1 MSKLVT
7 LNGSNDQE
15 LLSSIFDNEIVVF
28 EDIQGSKIW
37 VNWDGKEFTIKPKSI
52 GSESINLID
61 LAMQNYYNP
70 AIKFFESLDIRVKSL
85 LNRKWWFCF
94 EYFPD
99 NQPANIEYSRVPKNN
114 LVLTA
119 LNKSGKY
126 DFSIEEL
133 DEYARLF
140 DVDILPIVF
149 QGKLTERMVE
159 AIKYFINTSEDD
171 LEYIFGEKSFA
182 FFFYKI
188 LNPSSQN
195 SFLMEDEDYQSNLEK
210 LIVRTKKGD
219 LSFEIL
225 NPLYKRI
232 SDNNSTDFVEIY
244 TLILVNFLNFCQSF
258 NLDEVKLKGSKR
270 DEIYIYLISKL
281 FNVYISEVKQDLL
294 DFDFTVPEFFDK
306 EKFKINTELISNK
319 LTKDYIKES
328 DKLEYIF
335 KVILG
340 SFSKKRKK
348 PIGVFDSGY
357 GGLTILSSLREKMP
371 QYDFI
376 YFGDNARA
384 PYGNRSFDVVYSYTL
399 AAVEFLFSQGCNL
412 IIIACNTSSAK
423 ALRTI
428 QQNDL
433 HRFGPNKRVL
443 GVIRPSTEQIG
454 DLTKTNCVGILGTL
468 GTINSSSYPIELAKF
483 APDIEVHQH
492 ACPMWVPLIENQ
504 QYEHPAGKQF
514 ILEDVQQLLSKNEQ
528 IDTILL
534 ACTHYPV
541 LQEQLQ
547 QLVGPNIQ
555 IVPQGPIV
563 AEKLAAYLDA
573 HPEMEQRLSKNG
585 EVGFFTSETPVVFN
599 QKASHFFGQKV
610 EAEHHSF

>member
-37 VNWDGKEFTIKPKSI
+37 INWDGKEFTIKPKSI

-133 DEYARLF
+133 DEYARVF
-140 DVDILPIVF
+140 DVDMLPIVF
-149 QGKLTERMVE
+149 QGKLNERMIE

-258 NLDEVKLKGSKR
+258 NLDEIKLKGSKR

-348 PIGVFDSGY
+348 PIGVFTDNTVILFNVFVTDINNY
-357 GGLTILSSLREKMP
+357 IEKYMNKIHEVELTRAGLLDFGDFFEI
-371 QYDFI
+371 QYDSDGEGEV
-376 YFGDNARA
+376 YPD
-384 PYGNRSFDVVYSYTL
+384 VYS
-399 AAVEFLFSQGCNL
+399 EFEKG
-412 IIIACNTSSAK
+412 A
-423 ALRTI
+423 
-428 QQNDL
+428 
-433 HRFGPNKRVL
+433 
-443 GVIRPSTEQIG
+443 G
-454 DLTKTNCVGILGTL
+454 DEKKKKGKGGKLPVTGGEEGKEPTK
-468 GTINSSSYPIELAKF
+468 
-483 APDIEVHQH
+483 
-492 ACPMWVPLIENQ
+492 
-504 QYEHPAGKQF
+504 
-514 ILEDVQQLLSKNEQ
+514 
-528 IDTILL
+528 
-534 ACTHYPV
+534 
-541 LQEQLQ
+541 
-547 QLVGPNIQ
+547 
-555 IVPQGPIV
+555 
-563 AEKLAAYLDA
+563 
-573 HPEMEQRLSKNG
+573 
-585 EVGFFTSETPVVFN
+585 
-599 QKASHFFGQKV
+599 
-610 EAEHHSF
+610 

>member
-149 QGKLTERMVE
+149 QGKLNERMIE

-348 PIGVFDSGY
+348 PIGIFTENTVILFNVFVTDINNY
-357 GGLTILSSLREKMP
+357 IEKYMNKIHEVELTRAGLLDFGDFFEI
-371 QYDFI
+371 QYDSDGEGEV
-376 YFGDNARA
+376 YPD
-384 PYGNRSFDVVYSYTL
+384 VYS
-399 AAVEFLFSQGCNL
+399 EFEKGAGEEKKKKGKGGKLPVSGEEG
-412 IIIACNTSSAK
+412 K
-423 ALRTI
+423 E
-428 QQNDL
+428 
-433 HRFGPNKRVL
+433 P
-443 GVIRPSTEQIG
+443 
-454 DLTKTNCVGILGTL
+454 TK
-468 GTINSSSYPIELAKF
+468 
-483 APDIEVHQH
+483 
-492 ACPMWVPLIENQ
+492 
-504 QYEHPAGKQF
+504 
-514 ILEDVQQLLSKNEQ
+514 
-528 IDTILL
+528 
-534 ACTHYPV
+534 
-541 LQEQLQ
+541 
-547 QLVGPNIQ
+547 
-555 IVPQGPIV
+555 
-563 AEKLAAYLDA
+563 
-573 HPEMEQRLSKNG
+573 
-585 EVGFFTSETPVVFN
+585 
-599 QKASHFFGQKV
+599 
-610 EAEHHSF
+610 

>member
-37 VNWDGKEFTIKPKSI
+37 VNWDGKEFAIKPKSI

-140 DVDILPIVF
+140 DVDMLPIVF
-149 QGKLTERMVE
+149 QGKLNERMIE

-348 PIGVFDSGY
+348 PIGVFTDNTVILFNVFVTDINNY
-357 GGLTILSSLREKMP
+357 IEKYMNKIHEVELTRAGLLDFGDFFEI
-371 QYDFI
+371 QYDSDGEGEV
-376 YFGDNARA
+376 YPD
-384 PYGNRSFDVVYSYTL
+384 VYS
-399 AAVEFLFSQGCNL
+399 EFEKG
-412 IIIACNTSSAK
+412 A
-423 ALRTI
+423 
-428 QQNDL
+428 
-433 HRFGPNKRVL
+433 
-443 GVIRPSTEQIG
+443 G
-454 DLTKTNCVGILGTL
+454 DEKKKKGKGGKLPVTGGEEGKEPTK
-468 GTINSSSYPIELAKF
+468 
-483 APDIEVHQH
+483 
-492 ACPMWVPLIENQ
+492 
-504 QYEHPAGKQF
+504 
-514 ILEDVQQLLSKNEQ
+514 
-528 IDTILL
+528 
-534 ACTHYPV
+534 
-541 LQEQLQ
+541 
-547 QLVGPNIQ
+547 
-555 IVPQGPIV
+555 
-563 AEKLAAYLDA
+563 
-573 HPEMEQRLSKNG
+573 
-585 EVGFFTSETPVVFN
+585 
-599 QKASHFFGQKV
+599 
-610 EAEHHSF
+610 

>member
-37 VNWDGKEFTIKPKSI
+37 VNWNGKEFAIKPKSMS
-52 GSESINLID
+52 SEKLNLVD
-61 LAMQNYYNP
+61 LAIQNYYNP

-85 LNRKWWFCF
+85 LNKNWYFGF

-140 DVDILPIVF
+140 DVDMLPIVF
-149 QGKLTERMVE
+149 QGKLNERMIE

-195 SFLMEDEDYQSNLEK
+195 SFLMDEEDYQNNLEK
-210 LIVRTKKGD
+210 LIVRTIKGD

-232 SDNNSTDFVEIY
+232 SDNNSTEFVEIY

-258 NLDEVKLKGSKR
+258 NLDEIKLKGSKR

-348 PIGVFDSGY
+348 PIGVFTDNTVILFNVFVTDINNY
-357 GGLTILSSLREKMP
+357 IEKYMNKIHEVELTRAGLLDFGDFFEI
-371 QYDFI
+371 QYDSDGEGEV
-376 YFGDNARA
+376 YPD
-384 PYGNRSFDVVYSYTL
+384 VYS
-399 AAVEFLFSQGCNL
+399 EFEKG
-412 IIIACNTSSAK
+412 A
-423 ALRTI
+423 
-428 QQNDL
+428 
-433 HRFGPNKRVL
+433 
-443 GVIRPSTEQIG
+443 G
-454 DLTKTNCVGILGTL
+454 DEKKKKGKGGKLPVTGGEEGKEPTK
-468 GTINSSSYPIELAKF
+468 
-483 APDIEVHQH
+483 
-492 ACPMWVPLIENQ
+492 
-504 QYEHPAGKQF
+504 
-514 ILEDVQQLLSKNEQ
+514 
-528 IDTILL
+528 
-534 ACTHYPV
+534 
-541 LQEQLQ
+541 
-547 QLVGPNIQ
+547 
-555 IVPQGPIV
+555 
-563 AEKLAAYLDA
+563 
-573 HPEMEQRLSKNG
+573 
-585 EVGFFTSETPVVFN
+585 
-599 QKASHFFGQKV
+599 
-610 EAEHHSF
+610 

>member
-61 LAMQNYYNP
+61 LAMHNYYNP

-140 DVDILPIVF
+140 DVDMLPIVF
-149 QGKLTERMVE
+149 QGKLNERMIE

-195 SFLMEDEDYQSNLEK
+195 SFLMEEEDYQNNLEK

-232 SDNNSTDFVEIY
+232 SDNNSTEFVEIY

-258 NLDEVKLKGSKR
+258 NLDEIKLKGSKR

-306 EKFKINTELISNK
+306 EKFKINTNLISNK
-319 LTKDYIKES
+319 LTKEYIKES

-340 SFSKKRKK
+340 SFNKKRKK
-348 PIGVFDSGY
+348 PIGVFTDNTVILFNVFVTDVSNY
-357 GGLTILSSLREKMP
+357 IEKYMNKVHEVELTRAGLLDFGDFFEI
-371 QYDFI
+371 QYDSDGEGEV
-376 YFGDNARA
+376 YPD
-384 PYGNRSFDVVYSYTL
+384 VYS
-399 AAVEFLFSQGCNL
+399 EFEKGASEEKKKKGKGGKLPVGGGEG
-412 IIIACNTSSAK
+412 K
-423 ALRTI
+423 E
-428 QQNDL
+428 
-433 HRFGPNKRVL
+433 P
-443 GVIRPSTEQIG
+443 
-454 DLTKTNCVGILGTL
+454 TK
-468 GTINSSSYPIELAKF
+468 
-483 APDIEVHQH
+483 
-492 ACPMWVPLIENQ
+492 
-504 QYEHPAGKQF
+504 
-514 ILEDVQQLLSKNEQ
+514 
-528 IDTILL
+528 
-534 ACTHYPV
+534 
-541 LQEQLQ
+541 
-547 QLVGPNIQ
+547 
-555 IVPQGPIV
+555 
-563 AEKLAAYLDA
+563 
-573 HPEMEQRLSKNG
+573 
-585 EVGFFTSETPVVFN
+585 
-599 QKASHFFGQKV
+599 
-610 EAEHHSF
+610 

>member
-37 VNWDGKEFTIKPKSI
+37 VNWDGKEFAIKPKSI

-114 LVLTA
+114 LVLTT

-149 QGKLTERMVE
+149 QGKLNERMIE

-195 SFLMEDEDYQSNLEK
+195 SFLMDEEDYQNNLEK
-210 LIVRTKKGD
+210 LIVRTIKGD

-232 SDNNSTDFVEIY
+232 SDNNSTEFVEIY

-348 PIGVFDSGY
+348 PIGIFTDNTVILFNVFVTDINNY
-357 GGLTILSSLREKMP
+357 IEKYMNKIHEVELTRAGLLDFGDFFEI
-371 QYDFI
+371 QYDSDGEGEV
-376 YFGDNARA
+376 YPD
-384 PYGNRSFDVVYSYTL
+384 VYSEFEKG
-399 AAVEFLFSQGCNL
+399 ADVEKKKKGKGGKLPVSGGEEG
-412 IIIACNTSSAK
+412 K
-423 ALRTI
+423 E
-428 QQNDL
+428 
-433 HRFGPNKRVL
+433 P
-443 GVIRPSTEQIG
+443 
-454 DLTKTNCVGILGTL
+454 TK
-468 GTINSSSYPIELAKF
+468 
-483 APDIEVHQH
+483 
-492 ACPMWVPLIENQ
+492 
-504 QYEHPAGKQF
+504 
-514 ILEDVQQLLSKNEQ
+514 
-528 IDTILL
+528 
-534 ACTHYPV
+534 
-541 LQEQLQ
+541 
-547 QLVGPNIQ
+547 
-555 IVPQGPIV
+555 
-563 AEKLAAYLDA
+563 
-573 HPEMEQRLSKNG
+573 
-585 EVGFFTSETPVVFN
+585 
-599 QKASHFFGQKV
+599 
-610 EAEHHSF
+610 